1 MLRVIIECL
10 CVQEMLDKTWMRNP
24 SFFLQRC
31 SGRIKALYWDE
42 TGYVQLYKCLMEKRF
57 QWSRNESELKE
68 FTQHEFRGLM
78 KSLSI
83 IQTLEILCSWGR
95 IYVLSVGLSEVYN
108 FLMCLYPFYIYCHI
122 MSVYRLCYG

>member
-1 MLRVIIECL
+1 
-10 CVQEMLDKTWMRNP
+10 MLDKTWMRNP

-42 TGYVQLYKCLMEKRF
+42 TGYVQLYKCLMEKWF

-78 KSLSI
+78 ESLSI

-108 FLMCLYPFYIYCHI
+108 LLMCLYPFYICCHI

>member
-1 MLRVIIECL
+1 
-10 CVQEMLDKTWMRNP
+10 MRNP

-42 TGYVQLYKCLMEKRF
+42 TGYVQLYKCLMEKWF

-78 KSLSI
+78 ESLSI
-83 IQTLEILCSWGR
+83 IQTLEINTYLRVCEQQILDQQVEGIHVW
-95 IYVLSVGLSEVYN
+95 
-108 FLMCLYPFYIYCHI
+108 FFCLFYC
-122 MSVYRLCYG
+122 

>member
-1 MLRVIIECL
+1 
-10 CVQEMLDKTWMRNP
+10 
-24 SFFLQRC
+24 
-31 SGRIKALYWDE
+31 
-42 TGYVQLYKCLMEKRF
+42 MERRF

-68 FTQHEFRGLM
+68 LTQHEFCGLM
-78 KSLSI
+78 ESLSI

-122 MSVYRLCYG
+122 MSVYHLNVLRIFLISSTAASSKLFIGSSSKTSLGSSISAWAIPRRCRIPKEYLLTCL